1 MSEEDPFEA
10 AINAAFSNSASAI
23 NGTNLSEAT
32 LSDLL
37 LHSPTNSPTK
47 LSYPRSLTSGLI
59 AAGCIPGST
68 LVCTL
73 PSPTLPTP
81 TIRPQSLELLPT
93 PTIGP
98 QSLELLPTPKIGPQV
113 SLKSISQSKTE
124 ELSFADQF
132 FARGL
137 SPSAPKRIRLI
148 HKAEEEAT
156 SSFSAKAAEEAQC
169 SSGSEASPFTSLSQK
184 APLFQFARTRSDE
197 SNASNVSDRSY
208 FSMGKVSAAAPSFT
222 GEAGGAKAPAEK

>member
-1 MSEEDPFEA
+1 MSDEDPFEGVV
-10 AINAAFSNSASAI
+10 NAAFANSASAI

-59 AAGCIPGST
+59 AAGCIPSST

-73 PSPTLPTP
+73 PSPTPATP
-81 TIRPQSLELLPT
+81 K
-93 PTIGP
+93 IGP

-113 SLKSISQSKTE
+113 SVKSISQSETE

-132 FARGL
+132 LARGP
-137 SPSAPKRIRLI
+137 SSSAPKRIRLI
-148 HKAEEEAT
+148 DKEEEEAT
-156 SSFSAKAAEEAQC
+156 SSFSVKAAEEAQC
-169 SSGSEASPFTSLSQK
+169 SSGSKASPFTFLFKEAS
-184 APLFQFARTRSDE
+184 LFQYARTQSNE
-197 SNASNVSDRSY
+197 SNASNLSDRSY
-208 FSMGKVSAAAPSFT
+208 FSMGKISAAAPSFT
-222 GEAGGAKAPAEK
+222 GEAGGAKAPAGK

>member
-81 TIRPQSLELLPT
+81 K
-93 PTIGP
+93 IGP
-98 QSLELLPTPKIGPQV
+98 QSLELLPTPTIGPQV

-132 FARGL
+132 FARGP

-169 SSGSEASPFTSLSQK
+169 SSGSEACSFTFLSQK

>member
-1 MSEEDPFEA
+1 MSDEDSPG
-10 AINAAFSNSASAI
+10 AAFSNSASAI

-59 AAGCIPGST
+59 AAGCIPSST
-68 LVCTL
+68 LVYTL
-73 PSPTLPTP
+73 PSPMPA
-81 TIRPQSLELLPT
+81 T

-98 QSLELLPTPKIGPQV
+98 QV
-113 SLKSISQSKTE
+113 SVKSISQSETE

-132 FARGL
+132 LARGP
-137 SPSAPKRIRLI
+137 SSSAPKRIRLI

-156 SSFSAKAAEEAQC
+156 SSFSAKAEEKAQC
-169 SSGSEASPFTSLSQK
+169 SSGSEAYPFTLLSEK
-184 APLFQFARTRSDE
+184 APLFQYTRTQSNE
-197 SNASNVSDRSY
+197 SNASNLSDRSY
-208 FSMGKVSAAAPSFT
+208 FSIDKISAAAPSFT